1 MLSYNC
7 KLLVNENYSLLIQ
20 LCKNNITVIENE
32 LLYIESLLMDS
43 SFLCLSPD
51 DLSYYNNELH
61 LLLENDK
68 KLLQVFTSFL
78 NSIICLAL
86 DDLS

>member
-20 LCKNNITVIENE
+20 LCKNNITIIENE
-32 LLYIESLLMDS
+32 LSSIESLLMDS
-43 SFLCLSPD
+43 AFLCLSQA
-51 DLSYYNNELH
+51 DLSYYKNELH
-61 LLLENDK
+61 VLLENDQ
-68 KLLQVFTSFL
+68 KLLQIFTSFL
-78 NSIICLAL
+78 NSIIYLAP

>member
-43 SFLCLSPD
+43 SFLCLFPD

>member
-20 LCKNNITVIENE
+20 LCKSNITVIENE
-32 LLYIESLLMDS
+32 LLCIESLLMDS
-43 SFLCLSPD
+43 SFLRLSQD

-61 LLLENDK
+61 LLLENDQ
-68 KLLQVFTSFL
+68 KLLQIFTSFL
-78 NSIICLAL
+78 NSIICLAP

>member
-43 SFLCLSPD
+43 SFLC
-51 DLSYYNNELH
+51 
-61 LLLENDK
+61 
-68 KLLQVFTSFL
+68 
-78 NSIICLAL
+78 
-86 DDLS
+86 